1 MEEIIATRIGMV
13 GAAVFVEAVPP
24 RWKSMIRARDAE
36 WGDDG
41 RPGG

>member
-1 MEEIIATRIGMV
+1 MEEIIATRIAMV

-24 RWKSMIRARDAE
+24 RRKSMSPAHDAE